1 MANSL
6 KKSLKDKEL
15 SKNQW
20 KIVIQ
25 NTRGLIT
32 NNSNKKVEYL
42 KEITETDKILI
53 MNITETWLNKEISND
68 EASVP
73 DYKIFRGDRNEKN
86 RQGGTAIYLLQ
97 TLEAEQISN
106 ISHNKCEMVAVKIP
120 NLQTINIV
128 VYRPPDTKSS
138 DFNIILDNT
147 EKNILRTENT

>member
-1 MANSL
+1 MPPRP
-6 KKSLKDKEL
+6 LKDKEL

-138 DFNIILDNT
+138 DFNIIL
-147 EKNILRTENT
+147 